1 MTEKKNSNR
10 LGDASRKTGQRSS
23 ANSKAGANDN
33 SAKVINALLD
43 SSGTGENIKGR
54 KTAGA
59 KSKTARKKAE
69 ENTAVPTKSRT
80 KGARKTNAE
89 TSVKTDEKSSADT
102 RRKTSAGK
110 KTPSKAKETKAASA
124 NNSKRGRNGREKDA
138 MSSKRTRKD
147 QILKIIPLGGLGEI
161 GKNLTVYEYKN
172 DIIIVDCGL
181 SFPSDEMLGIDIVIP
196 DFTYLENNADKIRGM
211 IITHGHED
219 HIGAIPYLLKK
230 LNIPIFATPL
240 TLGLIKCK
248 LTEHKLLSDAKLNPI
263 HAGERITLGAF
274 AVEAINVNHS
284 IPDAVAFCITTPVG
298 VVVQTGDFKI
308 DTTPINGETI
318 DLARFAALGKK
329 GVLALLMDSTNA
341 TRPGFTPSE
350 RTVGYSFSHLF
361 KGAEDKRIIVASF
374 SSNIHRIQQIID
386 EAVRC
391 GRKVC
396 VIGRSMENAVSV
408 AAQLGYLN
416 VPDGVLI
423 SADLIKRYAENELV
437 IITTGSQGE
446 PMSALHRMAFGEH
459 RKVKVG
465 PGDLIIVSATPI
477 PGNEKL
483 VTTVINE
490 LLKLGAQVIYDRMYD
505 VHVSGHACQEEL
517 KLMLSLVKPKF
528 FIPVHGEQMHLSAN
542 AELGRKIGVDPK
554 NILITEIGT
563 VIELTS
569 RTMRV
574 GEKVPSGAVLVDGL
588 GVGDVGSVVLRDRK
602 HLAED
607 GIIVA
612 AMTVDSV
619 TGELIYGPELIS
631 RGFVYVKESEELL
644 EEARERV
651 SKAAQLCT
659 VKNPCDWPALKNTVK
674 DALSSFLF
682 ERTRRDPMVLP
693 VIMQI

>member
-10 LGDASRKTGQRSS
+10 SGDASRKTGQRSS

-124 NNSKRGRNGREKDA
+124 NNSKRGRNGKEKDA

-350 RTVGYSFSHLF
+350 RTVGYSFRCLIFEQYPPHTADNRRG
-361 KGAEDKRIIVASF
+361 GALRPQGLRYRTEYGKRRKRGGSA
-374 SSNIHRIQQIID
+374 RI
-386 EAVRC
+386 
-391 GRKVC
+391 
-396 VIGRSMENAVSV
+396 S
-408 AAQLGYLN
+408 
-416 VPDGVLI
+416 
-423 SADLIKRYAENELV
+423 
-437 IITTGSQGE
+437 
-446 PMSALHRMAFGEH
+446 
-459 RKVKVG
+459 
-465 PGDLIIVSATPI
+465 
-477 PGNEKL
+477 
-483 VTTVINE
+483 
-490 LLKLGAQVIYDRMYD
+490 
-505 VHVSGHACQEEL
+505 
-517 KLMLSLVKPKF
+517 
-528 FIPVHGEQMHLSAN
+528 
-542 AELGRKIGVDPK
+542 
-554 NILITEIGT
+554 
-563 VIELTS
+563 
-569 RTMRV
+569 
-574 GEKVPSGAVLVDGL
+574 
-588 GVGDVGSVVLRDRK
+588 
-602 HLAED
+602 
-607 GIIVA
+607 
-612 AMTVDSV
+612 
-619 TGELIYGPELIS
+619 
-631 RGFVYVKESEELL
+631 
-644 EEARERV
+644 
-651 SKAAQLCT
+651 
-659 VKNPCDWPALKNTVK
+659 
-674 DALSSFLF
+674 
-682 ERTRRDPMVLP
+682 
-693 VIMQI
+693 

>member
-10 LGDASRKTGQRSS
+10 SGDASRKTGQRSL
-23 ANSKAGANDN
+23 ANSKAGTNDN
-33 SAKVINALLD
+33 SAKIINALLD
-43 SSGTGENIKGR
+43 SSGTGENIKSR
-54 KTAGA
+54 KTSGT
-59 KSKTARKKAE
+59 KGKTARKKAE
-69 ENTAVPTKSRT
+69 ENTAVPAKS
-80 KGARKTNAE
+80 KAKSVRKTNAE
-89 TSVKTDEKSSADT
+89 TSAKTDEKVSSDS

-110 KTPSKAKETKAASA
+110 KTSSKAKETKAASA
-124 NNSKRGRNGREKDA
+124 NKQKKGKSGKEKDA
-138 MSSKRTRKD
+138 MSLKRTRKD

-263 HAGERITLGAF
+263 HAGEKITLGAF
-274 AVEAINVNHS
+274 SIEAINVNHS

-298 VVVQTGDFKI
+298 VV
-308 DTTPINGETI
+308 
-318 DLARFAALGKK
+318 AALGKK

-490 LLKLGAQVIYDRMYD
+490 LLKLGAQVVYDRMYD

-517 KLMLSLVKPKF
+517 KLMLSLVRPKF

-651 SKAAQLCT
+651 STAAQLCT
-659 VKNPCDWPALKNTVK
+659 VKNPCDWPALKNAVK